1 MEMKF
6 QLSNTWKKTYL
17 NLNMVI
23 INNIFNIYLYK
34 KNALNILENAPNP
47 LNDTSICLGRTRELK
62 DTTKSSFHII

>member
-1 MEMKF
+1 MKF

-34 KNALNILENAPNP
+34 KNALNILENASNP